1 MTLWRAHHTNCSSSS
16 RDSLV
21 VLRGLVVLFDFVEGA
36 SRYRSCKLYFC
47 ALPVS
52 PRKRQFYEQENI
64 LLDTARMS
72 VCLFVSEEWN
82 AAVTAPAATCV
93 DIIFTVDIRS
103 LLGVCYCFLR
113 ETTQYNTAKFNQL
126 WQIMAAPM
134 YSVKRLRIGDEFI
147 A

>member
-1 MTLWRAHHTNCSSSS
+1 MVVRFFCPCIDTWWCLVHTNCSSSS
-16 RDSLV
+16 RDSSV
-21 VLRGLVVLFDFVEGA
+21 ALRGLVVLFDFVEGA
-36 SRYRSCKLYFC
+36 SRYCSCKLYFC

-103 LLGVCYCFLR
+103 LLGLCYCFCVKQLG
-113 ETTQYNTAKFNQL
+113 TTLLSSTNYGKSWQHPCTA
-126 WQIMAAPM
+126 
-134 YSVKRLRIGDEFI
+134 
-147 A
+147 

>member
-21 VLRGLVVLFDFVEGA
+21 ALRGLVVLFDFVEGA

-72 VCLFVSEEWN
+72 VCLFVLEEWN

-103 LLGVCYCFLR
+103 LLGVCYCFCVKQLS
-113 ETTQYNTAKFNQL
+113 TTLLSSTNYGKS
-126 WQIMAAPM
+126 WQHP
-134 YSVKRLRIGDEFI
+134 YTTCKDCE
-147 A
+147 